1 MKSKKILIIVIII
14 IAMLVI
20 GGGIFAYLFIAT
32 DTFKSDKELFSKYM
46 SQNLDTFKNLGN
58 SQTFQIYKGLQD
70 EKKYESN
77 TQVKVVYSEGGEV
90 SNPMNNLAAKLD
102 IQKDEDDQ
110 YYYAD
115 GQILFNDEEYLES
128 EIIKEKEIYGIRFSD
143 VAKQFI
149 SIKNDTNLQKVAT
162 DIGTDTATL
171 QKIIDILDGTNTIT
185 DEVITKDEI
194 KDLKDKYTNMIIE
207 TILNGTFSSNKKA
220 MITYNNNTI
229 NTKAYMVTISSEQ
242 VENLLVKILNSIK
255 TETAITKNMKDEKI
269 TEFEKQID
277 EKIQDLSNEQEVP
290 TVKITVYSQGEKA
303 IRTVLEIGLNKII
316 FENYVENEEIRSDI
330 QVTRII
336 SEQTNEYNI
345 EIARKVIE
353 NQEDISIAL
362 NAKEKENEYS
372 LSLETE
378 TNITDTTIGLS
389 AIASYKKDILTK
401 SLKLDNV
408 VNLKGDFD
416 KKVKLDET
424 NNATLND
431 MEEERRKNII
441 EVLKTNVPQKFQKR
455 LQLLETAL
463 EIKTDVPTEEFPEY
477 EMSQVDINKFNAKF
491 EFYTGD
497 EVSADNVKTMLNIVG
512 ENLGSYDIKL
522 ADGQENV
529 DQTDEDKL
537 KYVIRLNIERNKK
550 DEEGIKKV
558 LEKIKDE
565 KKYKISISYKDQNQ
579 LIDYIV
585 IEDIDN

>member
-14 IAMLVI
+14 IAMLAI
-20 GGGIFAYLFIAT
+20 GGGAFAYLYVAT
-32 DTFKSDKELFSKYM
+32 DTFKSDRELFSKYM
-46 SQNLDTFKNLGN
+46 SQNLETLQKLGN

-70 EKKYESN
+70 KKKYESS
-77 TQVKVVYSEGGEV
+77 TQVKAVYSEGGEV

-102 IQKDEDDQ
+102 IQKDTDDQ

-115 GQILFNDEEYLES
+115 GQILFNDEEYIES

-143 VAKQFI
+143 VAKQFV
-149 SIKNDTNLQKVAT
+149 SIKDDTNLQKVAT

-185 DEVITKDEI
+185 DEVITQDEI
-194 KDLKDKYTNMIIE
+194 KTLKDKYTNMIIE
-207 TILNGTFSSNKKA
+207 TISNGTFSSNKKA

-242 VENLLVKILNSIK
+242 VESLLVKLLNSIK
-255 TETAITKNMKDEKI
+255 TETVITKNMKDEKI
-269 TEFEKQID
+269 TEFENKID
-277 EKIQDLSNEQEVP
+277 EKIQELSDEQEVP
-290 TVKITVYSQGEKA
+290 AVKITVYEQGENT
-303 IRTVLEIGLNKII
+303 IRTVVEIGLDKII
-316 FENYVENEEIRSDI
+316 LENYEENGEVRSDI
-330 QVTRII
+330 QVTRIV
-336 SEQTNEYNI
+336 SEETNEYDI
-345 EIARKVIE
+345 EIVRKVIE
-353 NQEDISIAL
+353 NQEDISIAVDV
-362 NAKEKENEYS
+362 KEKEDKYS

-378 TNITDTTIGLS
+378 TNVTDTNIGLN
-389 AIASYKKDILTK
+389 AIASYKKDIVIK
-401 SLKLDNV
+401 SIKLENV
-408 VNLKGDFD
+408 VDLNGDFD

-424 NNATLND
+424 NNVTLND

-441 EVLKTNVPQKFQKR
+441 EVLKANVPQKFQKR
-455 LQLLETAL
+455 QQLLEAAL
-463 EIKTDVPTEEFPEY
+463 EIKTEVPTEELPEY

-497 EVSADNVKTMLNIVG
+497 EVTAENVKTMLNIVG

-529 DQTDEDKL
+529 DQIDEDKL

-558 LEKIKDE
+558 LDKIKDE

-585 IEDIDN
+585 IEDVDN

>member
-14 IAMLVI
+14 IAMLAI

-290 TVKITVYSQGEKA
+290 TVKITVYSQGEKT

-345 EIARKVIE
+345 EIA
-353 NQEDISIAL
+353 
-362 NAKEKENEYS
+362 
-372 LSLETE
+372 
-378 TNITDTTIGLS
+378 
-389 AIASYKKDILTK
+389 
-401 SLKLDNV
+401 
-408 VNLKGDFD
+408 
-416 KKVKLDET
+416 
-424 NNATLND
+424 
-431 MEEERRKNII
+431 
-441 EVLKTNVPQKFQKR
+441 
-455 LQLLETAL
+455 
-463 EIKTDVPTEEFPEY
+463 
-477 EMSQVDINKFNAKF
+477 
-491 EFYTGD
+491 
-497 EVSADNVKTMLNIVG
+497 
-512 ENLGSYDIKL
+512 
-522 ADGQENV
+522 
-529 DQTDEDKL
+529 
-537 KYVIRLNIERNKK
+537 
-550 DEEGIKKV
+550 
-558 LEKIKDE
+558 
-565 KKYKISISYKDQNQ
+565 
-579 LIDYIV
+579 
-585 IEDIDN
+585 

>member
-14 IAMLVI
+14 IAILAI
-20 GGGIFAYLFIAT
+20 GGGVFAYLYVAT
-32 DTFKSDKELFSKYM
+32 DTFKSDRELFSKYM
-46 SQNLDTFKNLGN
+46 SQNLETLQKLGN

-70 EKKYESN
+70 KKKYESS
-77 TQVKVVYSEGGEV
+77 TQVKAVYSEGGEV

-102 IQKDEDDQ
+102 IQKDTDDQ

-115 GQILFNDEEYLES
+115 GQILFNDEEYIES

-149 SIKNDTNLQKVAT
+149 SIKDDTNLQKVAT

-185 DEVITKDEI
+185 DEVITQDEI
-194 KDLKDKYTNMIIE
+194 KTLKDKYTNMIIE
-207 TILNGTFSSNKKA
+207 TISNGTFSSNKKA

-242 VENLLVKILNSIK
+242 VESLLVKILNSIK
-255 TETAITKNMKDEKI
+255 TETVITKNMKDEKI
-269 TEFEKQID
+269 TEFENKID
-277 EKIQDLSNEQEVP
+277 EKIQELSDEQEVP
-290 TVKITVYSQGEKA
+290 AVKITVYGQGENT
-303 IRTVLEIGLNKII
+303 IRTVVEIGLDKII
-316 FENYVENEEIRSDI
+316 LENYEENGEIRSDI
-330 QVTRII
+330 QVTRIV
-336 SEQTNEYNI
+336 SEETNEYDI
-345 EIARKVIE
+345 EIVRKVIE
-353 NQEDISIAL
+353 NQEDISIAVDV
-362 NAKEKENEYS
+362 KEKEDKYS

-378 TNITDTTIGLS
+378 TNVTDTNIGLN
-389 AIASYKKDILTK
+389 AIASYKKDIVIE
-401 SLKLDNV
+401 SIKLENIVDLN
-408 VNLKGDFD
+408 GDFD

-424 NNATLND
+424 NNVILND

-441 EVLKTNVPQKFQKR
+441 EVLKANVPQKFQKR
-455 LQLLETAL
+455 LQLLEAAL
-463 EIKTDVPTEEFPEY
+463 EIKTEVPTEELPEY

-497 EVSADNVKTMLNIVG
+497 EVTAENVKTMLNIVG

-529 DQTDEDKL
+529 DQIDEDKL

-585 IEDIDN
+585 IEDVDN